1 MDPDL
6 TLTCSIGR
14 TDSTACSGSSGRYSL
29 RSTACQPD
37 HRRDRSS
44 NPFGC
49 PGPVDCRRGRVC
61 ACRGSADALVYRL
74 GSVSDQCLDQWI
86 GQCCAG
92 VGRSAM
98 DHIVA
103 GGRAALWAW
112 LLTVAAMSFGGPG
125 DDVILGGQGLLVYG
139 ALVFVVAGAVP
150 PAWVLWRRRVQA
162 DGSG

>member
-6 TLTCSIGR
+6 DPNLQHWQDR
-14 TDSTACSGSSGRYSL
+14 LDSLQWVIGRYSL

-74 GSVSDQCLDQWI
+74 GSVSDQCLISGLVNAALVW
-86 GQCCAG
+86 AAA
-92 VGRSAM
+92 RWTTSSR
-98 DHIVA
+98 VA
-103 GGRAALWAW
+103 ALPLWAW

>member
-6 TLTCSIGR
+6 DLTCSIGR

-103 GGRAALWAW
+103 GGRAAPVG
-112 LLTVAAMSFGGPG
+112 VAT
-125 DDVILGGQGLLVYG
+125 
-139 ALVFVVAGAVP
+139 
-150 PAWVLWRRRVQA
+150 
-162 DGSG
+162 DGSGDELRRPWRRCHSGWPGPAGLRRAGVRRGRGRATGVGAVAAQGPS